1 MVSLPLSTYRKS
13 RAKCKCSLT
22 YIIAFFDMRSNL
34 KVGSFARKSGFSA
47 PVGGKKSYNLS
58 KLGLHSSLKQWVG
71 CDPWLYT
78 HTHTHTHTEYFPLG
92 QSPQLLIASCNPPHS
107 FDFHVHWYSAKKH
120 QHGQMLHTEYLRRS
134 LSPEVQAENAKHIHI
149 NMSYIYDFFRAIS
162 VSQTLMQ

>member
-78 HTHTHTHTEYFPLG
+78 HTHTQNTFHLASLHNSLLPHATHLIHLISMSTDIQLKSTSMARCYI
-92 QSPQLLIASCNPPHS
+92 QSISGDPSHLKCR
-107 FDFHVHWYSAKKH
+107 
-120 QHGQMLHTEYLRRS
+120 LRM
-134 LSPEVQAENAKHIHI
+134 QN
-149 NMSYIYDFFRAIS
+149 IY
-162 VSQTLMQ
+162 T